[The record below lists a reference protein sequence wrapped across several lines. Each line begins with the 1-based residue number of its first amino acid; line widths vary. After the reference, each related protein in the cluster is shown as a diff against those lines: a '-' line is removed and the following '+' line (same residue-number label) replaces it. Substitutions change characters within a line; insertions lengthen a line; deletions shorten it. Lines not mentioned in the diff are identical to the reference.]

1 MIVGELIVG
10 ELIDTVSVGRRCLKK
25 AASLYLIH
33 YASEGF
39 YAVSLRSVNDGKNY
53 NVLTTESRDD
63 AVKAFQS
70 AAGILFD
77 HGKDY
82 LLEKL
87 KSTEGLCIGES

>member
-1 MIVGELIVG
+1 MIVG
-10 ELIDTVSVGRRCLKK
+10 ELIDTVSTGYRCLRK
-25 AASLYLIH
+25 AARATLYLIRTN
-33 YASEGF
+33 EGL
-39 YAVSLRSVNDGKNY
+39 YAVSLYSVNDAKDY
-53 NVLTTESRDD
+53 NVLTTESKDD
-63 AVKAFQS
+63 AVKAFQL